1 MGRQNWHLGLAKA
14 IAPCLICFLLICFLG
29 SCQSSDLPSGD
40 RVRVSRATSGQTL
53 EVLAAQNPQIQN
65 SQTQNPQTQKVR
77 MLGIEAPWVSQKPW
91 GDQAWK
97 RLQEL
102 VNGKTVLLES
112 DVEKTVQRQDGSQI
126 KLAYVWLD
134 GVLLNQQLVEEGLAL
149 AKSRS
154 PNTKYD
160 QLLAAAQEKARL
172 LGLGI
177 WNPAQPM
184 RQPPGA
190 LQRSL

>member
-1 MGRQNWHLGLAKA
+1 MGRQNWRASLRFAA
-14 IAPCLICFLLICFLG
+14 IALCLILVLG
-29 SCQSSDLPSGD
+29 SCQSTASPVGD
-40 RVRVSRATSGQTL
+40 RVRVSRVTSGQTV
-53 EVLAAQNPQIQN
+53 EVLVAQSPR
-65 SQTQNPQTQKVR
+65 TQKVSL
-77 MLGIEAPWVSQKPW
+77 LGIETPWVSQKPW

-112 DVEKTVQRQDGSQI
+112 DVEKTLQRQDGSQI
-126 KLAYVWLD
+126 NLAYVWLD

-177 WNPAQPM
+177 WNPTQPM
-184 RQPPGA
+184 RQTPSE
-190 LQRSL
+190 LRRSP